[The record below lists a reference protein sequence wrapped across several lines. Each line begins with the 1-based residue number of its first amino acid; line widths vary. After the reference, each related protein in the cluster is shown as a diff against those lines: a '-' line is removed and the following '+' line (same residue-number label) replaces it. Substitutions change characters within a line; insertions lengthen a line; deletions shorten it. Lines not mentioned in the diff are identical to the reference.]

1 MAISAAIWAPEM
13 LQLENL
19 FLFIA
24 GTAVAQLG
32 VYAMMGNWLLNF
44 SKRGMAASVSCAF
57 RPFMVVVIWMLFIVK
72 PIGIELFIA
81 IGSFLAAASLAA
93 VALAHRR
100 WCRAELE

>member
-19 FLFIA
+19 CLFIA

-32 VYAMMGNWLLNF
+32 VYAMMGNWLLKF
-44 SKRGMAASVSCAF
+44 SKRGMAASVSYAF
-57 RPFMVVVIWMLFIVK
+57 RPFMVVIWMLFIVK

-81 IGSFLAAASLAA
+81 IGSVLAVASLAA